1 VGKQDDIPSHVK
13 DYKASIAKAMEAA
26 NFRDAEVASR
36 RSEANQR
43 SRAASE
49 DAGVFLINVVQPIL
63 DSVAREVKAQ
73 AVVYGRHMDCRTGG
87 DELNGGN
94 VFLRIAA
101 HTLMFQNLRQ
111 ESEPAIHCTETFE
124 DVVFEHGKVQ
134 LTEDAIHEVLPAFI
148 ERALA

>member
-1 VGKQDDIPSHVK
+1 MPGQVK
-13 DYKASIAKAMEAA
+13 DYKASIVKAMEAA
-26 NFRDAEVASR
+26 NFRDSEVASR

-43 SRAASE
+43 TRATSA

-73 AVVYGRHMDCRTGG
+73 AVVYGRHMECRTGG

-94 VFLRIAA
+94 VFLSIAG
-101 HTLMFQNLRQ
+101 HTLMFQNLRH
-111 ESEPAIHCTETFE
+111 ESEPSIHCNETFE
-124 DVVFEHGKVQ
+124 DIAIEHGKIQ